1 MEKLV
6 RKYEKELSDRQIE
19 FQKTLKDVKGKN
31 KASFDKANKDA
42 NNERESLI
50 QSYEDKLKNM
60 KDIYN
65 ENIEMFR
72 ELRSKQTIDSID

>member
-1 MEKLV
+1 MDTINTLKG
-6 RKYEKELSDRQIE
+6 RKD
-19 FQKTLKDVKGKN
+19 KDVKGKN
-31 KASFDKANKDA
+31 KATFDKANKDA
-42 NNERESLI
+42 NNERESII